1 MNRNAVNRDDPEI
14 LLKSGWLSPTA
25 NIFACYCRENWNKT
39 IKDKKKKKKN
49 VLTIYTEAGVQYIQH
64 MIRPVFR
71 CLPN

>member
-39 IKDKKKKKKN
+39 IKDKKKKCSHYLYRGRSA
-49 VLTIYTEAGVQYIQH
+49 VYTAYDHASLQ
-64 MIRPVFR
+64 VFAKLR
-71 CLPN
+71 

>member
-39 IKDKKKKKKN
+39 IKEKKEKRKMFS
-49 VLTIYTEAGVQYIQH
+49 LSIQRQECSIYSI
-64 MIRPVFR
+64 
-71 CLPN
+71 